1 MKHLTSLSA
10 AQIAKNVSDGSL
22 KAEEV
27 ASAHLSRIT
36 SEDPKVKAFIA
47 VLEEDA
53 LEAAR
58 QIDSKRA
65 QGKKLGKLAGVP
77 IAIKDNI
84 LVKGVETT
92 CASKILKGFKAPYDA
107 TIIEKL
113 KQEDAIVIGKTN
125 LDEFAMGSS
134 NENSAFFKT
143 RNPWNLD
150 AVPGGSS
157 GGSAAAV
164 AAKMAPLSLGSDT
177 GGSIRQP
184 AAFCGLVGLKPTY
197 GLVSRYG
204 LIAFASSLDQ
214 IGPMARS
221 VEDAAL
227 LLSSIA
233 GHDLKDSTSS
243 PQAPTHF
250 SGKPLESAR
259 GLRIGMPREYFAEGL
274 DPEIRKS
281 IWDAVNFLKT
291 IGAEVKDVSLPHTA
305 YAVATYYIIA
315 PSEAASNLARFDG
328 VRYGRRAQDARSL
341 SELYEKTRGEGFG
354 PEVKRR
360 IMLGTYALS
369 SGYYDAYYNRAQKAR
384 TLIAQDFE
392 NVFKEVDF
400 LATPT
405 TPTAAF
411 KFGEKSSDPVAMYL
425 SDIFTIPSNLA
436 GNASL
441 SIPCGLTKEHLPI
454 GLQLIAPA
462 FQDEKLLALAATVEK
477 AVCFPQL
484 TGHG

>member
-1 MKHLTSLSA
+1 MKNLTSLSA
-10 AQIAKNVSDGSL
+10 SRIAQEVSAGNL
-22 KAEEV
+22 KAEDV
-27 ASAHLSRIT
+27 AQAHLDRVKT
-36 SEDPKVKAFIA
+36 EDPKVKAFITL
-47 VLEEDA
+47 LEEKA
-53 LEAAR
+53 LFSAR
-58 QIDSKRA
+58 EIDLKRA

-77 IAIKDNI
+77 IAVKDNI
-84 LVKGVETT
+84 LVEGVETT

-107 TIIEKL
+107 TIVEKL
-113 KQEDAIVIGKTN
+113 KKEDAVILGKTN

-143 RNPWNLD
+143 KNPWNLET
-150 AVPGGSS
+150 VPGGSS

-184 AAFCGLVGLKPTY
+184 ASFCGLVGIKPTY

-214 IGPMARS
+214 IGPMARN
-221 VEDAAL
+221 VEDTAL

-233 GHDLKDSTSS
+233 GHDPKDSTSA
-243 PQAPTHF
+243 PQAQNHF
-250 SGKPLESAR
+250 SGMPLESIR
-259 GLRIGMPREYFAEGL
+259 GLKIGMPREYFADGL
-274 DPEIRKS
+274 DPEVRKS
-281 IWDAVNFLKT
+281 VLDAVNNLKT
-291 IGAEVKDVSLPHTA
+291 MGAEIKEVTLPHTS

-328 VRYGRRAQDARSL
+328 VRYGHRAQNVKSL
-341 SELYEKTRGEGFG
+341 SELYEKSRGEGFG

-384 TLIAQDFE
+384 TLISRDFE

-405 TPTAAF
+405 APSVAF
-411 KFGEKSSDPVAMYL
+411 KFGEKSADPVAMYL

-441 SIPCGLTKEHLPI
+441 SIPCGLNKDRLPI

-462 FQDEKLLALAATVEK
+462 FEDEKLLSLAAAVEK
-477 AVCFPQL
+477 AVNFPQL
-484 TGHG
+484 N

>member
-1 MKHLTSLSA
+1 MKNLTSLSA
-10 AQIAKNVSDGSL
+10 SKIAQEVSSGNL
-22 KAEEV
+22 KAEDV
-27 ASAHLSRIT
+27 AQAHLDRVKT
-36 SEDPKVKAFIA
+36 EDPKVKAFITL
-47 VLEEDA
+47 LEEKA
-53 LEAAR
+53 LFSAR
-58 QIDSKRA
+58 EIDLKRA

-77 IAIKDNI
+77 IAVKDNI
-84 LVKGVETT
+84 LVEGVETT

-107 TIIEKL
+107 TIVEKL
-113 KQEDAIVIGKTN
+113 KKEDAVILGKTN

-143 RNPWNLD
+143 KNPWNLET
-150 AVPGGSS
+150 VPGGSS

-184 AAFCGLVGLKPTY
+184 ASFCGLVGIKPTY

-214 IGPMARS
+214 IGPMARN
-221 VEDAAL
+221 VEDTAL

-233 GHDLKDSTSS
+233 GHDPKDSTSA
-243 PQAPTHF
+243 PQAQNHF
-250 SGKPLESAR
+250 SGMPLESIR
-259 GLRIGMPREYFAEGL
+259 GLKIGMPREYFADGL
-274 DPEIRKS
+274 DPEVRKS
-281 IWDAVNFLKT
+281 VLDAVNNLKT
-291 IGAEVKDVSLPHTA
+291 MGAEIKEVTLPHTS

-328 VRYGRRAQDARSL
+328 VRYGHRAQNVKSL
-341 SELYEKTRGEGFG
+341 SELYEKSRGEGFG

-384 TLIAQDFE
+384 TLISRDFE

-405 TPTAAF
+405 APSVAF
-411 KFGEKSSDPVAMYL
+411 KFGEKSADPVAMYL

-441 SIPCGLTKEHLPI
+441 SIPCGLNKDRLPI

-462 FQDEKLLALAATVEK
+462 FEDEKLLSLAAAVEK
-477 AVCFPQL
+477 AVNFPQL
-484 TGHG
+484 N

>member
-1 MKHLTSLSA
+1 MKNIISLSA
-10 AQIAKNVSDGSL
+10 SKIAEEVSSGNL

-27 ASAHLSRIT
+27 VQAHLERIKT
-36 SEDPKVKAFIA
+36 EDPKVRAFIT
-47 VLEEDA
+47 VLEENA
-53 LEAAR
+53 LAAAR
-58 QIDSKRA
+58 EIDSKRSH
-65 QGKKLGKLAGVP
+65 GKKLGKLAGVP
-77 IAIKDNI
+77 VAVKDNI
-84 LVKGVETT
+84 LVEGVETT

-107 TIIEKL
+107 TITQKL
-113 KQEDAIVIGKTN
+113 KKEDAVIIGKTN

-143 RNPWNLD
+143 KNPWNLET
-150 AVPGGSS
+150 VPGGSS

-164 AAKMAPLSLGSDT
+164 AARMAPLSLASDT

-184 AAFCGLVGLKPTY
+184 ASFCGLVGVKPTY
-197 GLVSRYG
+197 GAVSRYG

-233 GHDLKDSTSS
+233 GHDPKDSTSA
-243 PQAPTHF
+243 PQAQNRF
-250 SGKPLESAR
+250 SGKPLENVR
-259 GLRIGMPREYFAEGL
+259 GLKIGIPREYFAEGL
-274 DPEIRKS
+274 DPEVRKS
-281 IWDAVNFLKT
+281 VWNAVDYLKT
-291 IGAEVKDVSLPHTA
+291 LGAEVKDVTLPHTS

-328 VRYGRRAQDARSL
+328 VRYGYRAQNIKSL
-341 SELYEKTRGEGFG
+341 SELYEKSRGEGFG

-384 TLIAQDFE
+384 TLIARDFE

-405 TPTAAF
+405 APSVAF
-411 KFGEKSSDPVAMYL
+411 KFGEKSADPVAMYL

-441 SIPCGLTKEHLPI
+441 SIPCGLNKDHLPI

-462 FQDEKLLALAATVEK
+462 FEDEKLLALAATVEK
-477 AVCFPQL
+477 AVNFPQL
-484 TGHG
+484 N

>member
-1 MKHLTSLSA
+1 MKNLTSFSA
-10 AQIAKNVSDGSL
+10 SQIAQEVSSGNI

-27 ASAHLSRIT
+27 ALAHLERIKA
-36 SEDPKVKAFIA
+36 EDPKVKAFIT
-47 VLEEDA
+47 VLEESA
-53 LEAAR
+53 LISAR
-58 QIDSKRA
+58 EVDLKRS

-77 IAIKDNI
+77 IAVKDNI
-84 LVKGVETT
+84 LVEGVETT

-107 TIIEKL
+107 TIVEKL
-113 KQEDAIVIGKTN
+113 KKEDAVIIGKTN

-143 RNPWNLD
+143 KNPWNLD

-184 AAFCGLVGLKPTY
+184 ASFCGLVGLKPTY

-214 IGPMARS
+214 IGPMSRS

-233 GHDLKDSTSS
+233 GHDLRDSTSS
-243 PQAPTHF
+243 PEAQTHF
-250 SGKPLESAR
+250 SGTPLEKLR

-274 DPEIRKS
+274 DAEVQKS
-281 IWDAVNFLKT
+281 VWNAVNYLKT
-291 IGAEVKDVSLPHTA
+291 MGAEVKEVSLPHTS

-328 VRYGRRAQDARSL
+328 VRYGYRAQDVKNL
-341 SELYEKTRGEGFG
+341 SELYEKSRGEGFG

-384 TLIAQDFE
+384 TLISRDFE

-405 TPTAAF
+405 APSAAF
-411 KFGEKSSDPVAMYL
+411 KFGEKSADPVAMYL

-441 SIPCGLTKEHLPI
+441 SIPCGLNKDHLPI

-462 FQDEKLLALAATVEK
+462 FEDEKLLALAATIEK
-477 AVCFPQL
+477 AVNFPQL
-484 TGHG
+484 N